1 MSSISVMIRTNKA
14 NGKMLQYNV
23 LQLAYLTKQNAY
35 NNVFENLSKQ
45 NLESDFGAWK
55 CHKMYVY
62 QSDSKPI
69 KDL

>member
-1 MSSISVMIRTNKA
+1 MKLQLSSISVMMRTNKA

-45 NLESDFGAWK
+45 NLESDFGA
-55 CHKMYVY
+55 
-62 QSDSKPI
+62 
-69 KDL
+69 